1 MFNTEDEEEKEKAAR
16 LRCTGYD
23 QFMQSLHCQFFH
35 SGGGAVRA

>member
-1 MFNTEDEEEKEKAAR
+1 MFNTEDDEEKEKAAR

-23 QFMQSLHCQFFH
+23 QFMQSIHCPFFH